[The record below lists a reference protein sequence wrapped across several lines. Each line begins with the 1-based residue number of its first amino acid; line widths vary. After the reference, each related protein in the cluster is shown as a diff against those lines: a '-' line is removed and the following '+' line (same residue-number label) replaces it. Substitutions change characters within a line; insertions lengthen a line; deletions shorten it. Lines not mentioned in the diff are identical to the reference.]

1 MWKIFVKSMVCMAG
15 VVVIGLITPT
25 AQASKVVTTMPTRL
39 RGTWYLNTDNGYKYT
54 YSFNNHS
61 IKTITKNDSHMGIRL
76 NLSWSKDLVV
86 IR

>member
-1 MWKIFVKSMVCMAG
+1 MVCMAG

-25 AQASKVVTTMPTRL
+25 TQVSKVVTTMPTRL